1 MNVSCGVLRAVLNT
15 RACLVVVLER
25 AFRHE
30 YVVFFT
36 MDIYHAVSK
45 M

>member
-15 RACLVVVLER
+15 RAYPVVVLGS

-36 MDIYHAVSK
+36 MYIYHAVSK
-45 M
+45 A